1 MFALPHTTI
10 VNRAVPKNSFDAYM
24 NSKQKKLLSTHID
37 KIKWRNK
44 LSTQTIKLEGK
55 YIQEIQLFNIYLKQ
69 KDSVE
74 EVLTIIDKSIPYHI
88 IFVLIF
94 NEEVM
99 FSAAQKHLHP
109 TIDNVSVIDWRFI
122 SPWVQVDDIQYQ
134 LHLKNTL
141 DYVFTD
147 FCLQLIG
154 KTKNTTLQETIR
166 IEQKKKKLL
175 YEIDKLESEVKR
187 CKQFNRK
194 VELNIELQTKKK
206 VLSELSDL

>member
-10 VNRAVPKNSFDAYM
+10 VNRAVPKNSFDAYT

-37 KIKWRNK
+37 KIRWSNK

-55 YIQEIQLFNIYLKQ
+55 DIQEIQLFNIYLKQ
-69 KDSVE
+69 KDAVE

-88 IFVLIF
+88 IFALIF

-109 TIDNVSVIDWRFI
+109 TIDNVSIIDWRFT
-122 SPWVQVDDIQYQ
+122 SPWVQADDIQYQ
-134 LHLKNTL
+134 LHLKNSL
-141 DYVFTD
+141 DDVFTD
-147 FCLQLIG
+147 FCFQLLG
-154 KTKNTTLQETIR
+154 RTKKTSLKETIL
-166 IEQKKKKLL
+166 IEQNKKQLL
-175 YEIDKLESEVKR
+175 YEIDKLESEIKR

-194 VELNIELQTKKK
+194 VELNIELQSKKK
-206 VLSELSDL
+206 TLSELS